1 MKYPASIFV
10 GQETMLLR
18 RFSEHCI
25 KENLETRTITKWRYE
40 FNKWVVNQK
49 NDGKVGL

>member
-25 KENLETRTITKWRYE
+25 KENLEVRTISKWRYE

-49 NDGKVGL
+49 NAGKVNI